1 MDVALACLIAA
12 RCRTGI
18 HASSTHPK
26 QAASRFPRLP
36 TRSTSPI
43 RLPNLATK
51 ILSANL
57 NAFPRQSGVGITG
70 LRKEDRKQ
78 KQSEHECRNGF
89 GEGDKIAT
97 RLGIEVLPPQ
107 LPAICDWAWFTVAPI
122 KYFVNWKM
130 PYINRA
136 RIMMVTMAIVSFRCA
151 LMLRFVNDND
161 TEFTIPRCT
170 K

>member
-51 ILSANL
+51 TLSANL

-97 RLGIEVLPPQ
+97 RLGIEVLPPSTSRNMRLGMVYRGAHQ
-107 LPAICDWAWFTVAPI
+107 VLRELENAVYQQGKNNDGNHGYRFLPLC
-122 KYFVNWKM
+122 VN
-130 PYINRA
+130 A
-136 RIMMVTMAIVSFRCA
+136 SFC
-151 LMLRFVNDND
+151 
-161 TEFTIPRCT
+161 
-170 K
+170 

>member
-12 RCRTGI
+12 RCRMSI

-51 ILSANL
+51 TLSANL

-78 KQSEHECRNGF
+78 KKGKHKCRNGF
-89 GEGDKIAT
+89 GEGDKIFAWLGVEILPPPT
-97 RLGIEVLPPQ
+97 SCNMRLGMIYRGAHQVLRELENAVYQ
-107 LPAICDWAWFTVAPI
+107 QGKNNDGNHGYRFLPLC
-122 KYFVNWKM
+122 VN
-130 PYINRA
+130 A
-136 RIMMVTMAIVSFRCA
+136 SFY
-151 LMLRFVNDND
+151 
-161 TEFTIPRCT
+161 
-170 K
+170 